1 MSEYAATALSDCQA
15 TRTVRGAEGA
25 LAREKGIAS
34 PIRFNGWEPVCVIR
48 RRRRSRVPA
57 MSRHLCCGTRNSMK
71 VGELVKSDRVRNRS
85 LMSDQECLVER
96 CSQVYYR
103 SEAFLGFLITG
114 QRLFLDFIVD
124 TMLAV
129 QRVI

>member
-1 MSEYAATALSDCQA
+1 M
-15 TRTVRGAEGA
+15 
-25 LAREKGIAS
+25 
-34 PIRFNGWEPVCVIR
+34 IR
-48 RRRRSRVPA
+48 RGRRSRVSA
-57 MSRHLCCGTRNSMK
+57 MSRHLRCGTRNSMK

-96 CSQVYYR
+96 CSQAYYR

-114 QRLFLDFIVD
+114 ERLFFDFIVD